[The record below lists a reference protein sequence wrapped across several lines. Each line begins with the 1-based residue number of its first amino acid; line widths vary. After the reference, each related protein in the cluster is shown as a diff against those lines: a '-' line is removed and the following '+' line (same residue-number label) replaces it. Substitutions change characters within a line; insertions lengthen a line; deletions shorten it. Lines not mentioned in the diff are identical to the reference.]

1 MEDNGIQ
8 VEGLVRQFKKG
19 PRAVDGIDLVVEPG
33 EIYGFLGPNGA
44 GKSTTVHMLTTL
56 LPPTAG
62 KATVAGFD
70 VQTQGSSVRRVIG
83 AALQEAAL
91 DIQLTGREHMKLQT
105 ALHGIDR
112 GIREKRGDEL
122 IDRVGLTEAADRK
135 VGGYSGGMKRRL
147 DLALALVHDPRV
159 LFLDEPT
166 TGLDPQ
172 SRAALWD
179 EVKRLSI
186 DDGVTVFLTTQYLE
200 EADQLANRIGIIDG
214 GKIVAEGTPA
224 ALKSEIGRS
233 SVEIA
238 TADPARCNEA
248 RQILDRFGEEI
259 PAPRDLLGV
268 RLRDGIDALIEI
280 VRAFDSA
287 NLELSSL
294 VLHEPTLDD
303 VFLAKTGRS
312 LEGAGSEEASGEMS
326 LPQVAQPQA
335 AAQ

>member
-1 MEDNGIQ
+1 M
-8 VEGLVRQFKKG
+8 
-19 PRAVDGIDLVVEPG
+19 
-33 EIYGFLGPNGA
+33 
-44 GKSTTVHMLTTL
+44 
-56 LPPTAG
+56 
-62 KATVAGFD
+62 
-70 VQTQGSSVRRVIG
+70 
-83 AALQEAAL
+83 
-91 DIQLTGREHMKLQT
+91 
-105 ALHGIDR
+105 
-112 GIREKRGDEL
+112 
-122 IDRVGLTEAADRK
+122 
-135 VGGYSGGMKRRL
+135 
-147 DLALALVHDPRV
+147 

-259 PAPRDLLGV
+259 PAPRDLLGG

-294 VLHEPTLDD
+294 VLHEPTLGD
-303 VFLAKTGRS
+303 VCLAKTGRS